1 MSCKTS
7 SSTAGNIYAEG
18 KTLMSEIRVLSKET
32 IDLIAAGEVIERP
45 SSVVK
50 ELVENAIDAG
60 ASAITVEIRDG
71 GMELIRVTDN
81 GCGMEKEQVPL
92 AFLSH
97 ATSKIRTAADLTDIA
112 TLGFRGEALSSIAAV
127 SRVEV
132 ITKTKDSLLG
142 TRYVIEG
149 TQEMALEEIG
159 APDGTTFLVRSLFY
173 QTPARRKFLKTP
185 QTEAGYIH
193 TLLQHMALSHPA
205 IAFQFLS
212 QGQSKLYTSG
222 NNSSQ
227 EIIYHLYG
235 KEIASSLIPVD
246 VTEGTLRLQGYIG
259 KPVVTRGNRNYENYF
274 VNGRFVKSDLIAR
287 GIEDAYRTYL
297 MQHQYPF
304 TVLSFTVDGKDVDVN
319 VHPQKLE
326 LRFTNG
332 EDLYR
337 FISENIKK
345 SLQETELIP
354 ASAYMSE
361 ATPAVPSKEYASHS
375 AKTSVSDPQI
385 TMIDHRHAEPFETER
400 LAALSETIREEIKDE
415 TPYEYKYEQ
424 QTLPFFTEETKKHYR
439 ILGQAFATYWIVEM
453 GEKLFLVD
461 QHAAHE
467 KVIFERLMKRKAA
480 DKNASQQIAPPELLV
495 LSTAEEDTLQ
505 RFLPDLLQ
513 LGYEIEHFGGLEYRI
528 TAVPANLYGLNEK
541 QLFLEMLDELTES
554 ERLSDPDELY
564 LKIATMSCK
573 AAIKGN
579 QRISTEEFAALFDEM
594 LTLDNPYHCPHGRP
608 TTIEMS
614 RYELERKFKRVI

>member
-1 MSCKTS
+1 MP
-7 SSTAGNIYAEG
+7 
-18 KTLMSEIRVLSKET
+18 EIRVLEKET
-32 IDLIAAGEVIERP
+32 IDMIAAGEVIERP

-60 ASAITVEIRDG
+60 ATAITVEIRDG

-81 GCGMEKEQVPL
+81 GCGIKKEQVPL
-92 AFLSH
+92 AFYAH
-97 ATSKIRTAADLTDIA
+97 ATSKIRTAGDLENIL

-127 SRVEV
+127 SRVEL
-132 ITKTKDSLLG
+132 ITKTADSLLG

-149 TQEMALEEIG
+149 AKEKSLEEIG
-159 APDGTTFLVRSLFY
+159 APEGTTFLVRSLFY

-193 TLLQHMALSHPA
+193 TLLQHIALSHPG
-205 IAFQFLS
+205 ISFQLLA
-212 QGQSKLYTSG
+212 QGQTKLYTSG
-222 NNSSQ
+222 NDSAQ

-246 VTEGTLRLQGYIG
+246 QEEGSMRLTGYIG

-274 VNGRFVKSDLIAR
+274 VNGRFVKSDLIAK

-326 LRFTNG
+326 LRFSNG
-332 EDLYR
+332 EALYR
-337 FISENIKK
+337 FVSESIRKTLK
-345 SLQETELIP
+345 ETELIP
-354 ASAYMSE
+354 ESTFEAEEKETALPREESFPRRALTAASDSRI
-361 ATPAVPSKEYASHS
+361 P
-375 AKTSVSDPQI
+375 
-385 TMIDHRHAEPFETER
+385 MIDHVHAEPFEKER
-400 LAALSETIREEIKDE
+400 FSALSERVREEIREDS
-415 TPYEYKYEQ
+415 PYEPKYEQ
-424 QTLPFFTEETKKHYR
+424 QTFSFFTEETKKHYR
-439 ILGQAFATYWIVEM
+439 ILGQAFSTYWIVEM

-480 DKNASQQIAPPELLV
+480 NENASQQIAPPILLV
-495 LSTAEEDTLQ
+495 LSTAEEDALQ
-505 RFLPDLLQ
+505 RFLPELQ
-513 LGYEIEHFGGLEYRI
+513 GIGYEIEHFGGSEYRI
-528 TAVPANLYGLNEK
+528 TAVPDNLYGLNEK
-541 QLFLEMLDELTES
+541 QLFLEMLDDLTENQK
-554 ERLSDPDELY
+554 LSDPDELY
-564 LKIATMSCK
+564 LRIATMSCK

-579 QRISTEEFAALFDEM
+579 ERISTEEFAALFDEM

-608 TTIEMS
+608 TTIQMS

>member
-1 MSCKTS
+1 M
-7 SSTAGNIYAEG
+7 N
-18 KTLMSEIRVLSKET
+18 EIQVLSKET

-60 ASAITVEIRDG
+60 ASAITVEIREG
-71 GMELIRVTDN
+71 GTALIRVTDN

-97 ATSKIRTAADLTDIA
+97 ATSKIRTAADLAEIC

-149 TQEMALEEIG
+149 GREMTLEEIG
-159 APDGTTFLVRSLFY
+159 APEGTTFLVRSLFY

-185 QTEAGYIH
+185 QTETGYIH
-193 TLLQHMALSHPA
+193 TLLQHMALSHPD

-212 QGQSKLYTSG
+212 HGQTKLFTSG
-222 NNSSQ
+222 NNSAK

-246 VTEGTLRLQGYIG
+246 VTEGTTRIQGYIA
-259 KPVVTRGNRNYENYF
+259 KPVVTRGNRNFENYF
-274 VNGRFVKSDLIAR
+274 VNGRFVKSDLIAK

-304 TVLSFTVDGKDVDVN
+304 TVLSFTVDGREVDVN

-326 LRFTNG
+326 LRFTKG
-332 EDLYR
+332 EELYR
-337 FISENIKK
+337 FIAESIKK
-345 SLQETELIP
+345 SLLETELIP
-354 ASAYMSE
+354 ES
-361 ATPAVPSKEYASHS
+361 PLVPEDNE
-375 AKTSVSDPQI
+375 SVSQAQPVSSSARAVISGPQV
-385 TMIDHRHAEPFETER
+385 TMIDHRHAEPFERER
-400 LAALSETIREEIKDE
+400 LRALSDEIREEIRKE
-415 TPYEYKYEQ
+415 TPYEPKYEQ
-424 QTLPFFTEETKKHYR
+424 QTLPFFTEEAKKHYR
-439 ILGQAFATYWIVEM
+439 ILGQAFQTYWIVEM
-453 GEKLFLVD
+453 GEKLFLID

-480 DKNASQQIAPPELLV
+480 TQNASQQIAPPLLLI
-495 LSTAEEDTLQ
+495 LSASEEDTLQ

-528 TAVPANLYGLNEK
+528 TAVPDNLYGLNEM
-541 QLFLEMLDELTES
+541 QLFLEMLDELAES
-554 ERLSDPDELY
+554 ERLTDPDELY
-564 LKIATMSCK
+564 LQIATMSCK

-594 LTLDNPYHCPHGRP
+594 LTLENPYHCPHGRP
-608 TTIEMS
+608 TTIQIS

>member
-1 MSCKTS
+1 M
-7 SSTAGNIYAEG
+7 N
-18 KTLMSEIRVLSKET
+18 EIRVLSKET

-71 GMELIRVTDN
+71 GTELIRVTDN

-97 ATSKIRTAADLTDIA
+97 ATSKIRTAADLSDVM

-142 TRYVIEG
+142 TRYIIEG
-149 TQEMALEEIG
+149 GREMGLEEVG
-159 APDGTTFLVRSLFY
+159 APEGTTFLVRSLFY

-185 QTEAGYIH
+185 QTEGGYIH
-193 TLLQHMALSHPA
+193 TLLQHMALSHPD

-212 QGQSKLYTSG
+212 HGLTKLYTSG
-222 NNSSQ
+222 NNLTQ

-235 KEIASSLIPVD
+235 KEIAASLIPID
-246 VTEGTLRLQGYIG
+246 VTEGSYRLRGYIG

-274 VNGRFVKSDLIAR
+274 VNGRYVKSDLIAK

-304 TVLSFTVDGKDVDVN
+304 TVLSFTVDGKEVDVN

-332 EDLYR
+332 EELYR
-337 FISENIKK
+337 FISESIKK

-354 ASAYMSE
+354 ESTFVGRE
-361 ATPAVPSKEYASHS
+361 AATLQEH
-375 AKTSVSDPQI
+375 SVSSPARTVVSSPQI
-385 TMIDHRHAEPFETER
+385 TRIDHSHAEPFERER
-400 LAALSETIREEIKDE
+400 LSTLADTLREEIRDE
-415 TPYEYKYEQ
+415 TPYETKYEQ
-424 QTLPFFTEETKKHYR
+424 QTLPFFTEEAKKQYH
-439 ILGQAFATYWIVEM
+439 ILGQAFRTYWIVEM

-480 DKNASQQIAPPELLV
+480 SENASQQIAPPLLLR

-505 RFLPDLLQ
+505 RFLPDLSQ

-528 TAVPANLYGLNEK
+528 TAVPDNLYGLNET
-541 QLFLEMLDELTES
+541 QLFLEMLDELAES
-554 ERLSDPDELY
+554 QKLQDPDELY
-564 LKIATMSCK
+564 LRIATMSCK

-579 QRISTEEFAALFDEM
+579 ERISPEEFAALFDEM
-594 LTLDNPYHCPHGRP
+594 LTLENPYHCPHGRP
-608 TTIEMS
+608 TTIQMS
-614 RYELERKFKRVI
+614 RYELERRFKRVI

>member
-1 MSCKTS
+1 MP
-7 SSTAGNIYAEG
+7 
-18 KTLMSEIRVLSKET
+18 EIRVLEKET
-32 IDLIAAGEVIERP
+32 IDMIAAGEVIERP

-60 ASAITVEIRDG
+60 ATAITVEIRDG

-81 GCGMEKEQVPL
+81 GCGIKKEQVPL
-92 AFLSH
+92 AFYAH
-97 ATSKIRTAADLTDIA
+97 ATSKIRTAGDLENIL

-127 SRVEV
+127 SRVEL
-132 ITKTKDSLLG
+132 ITKTADSLLG

-149 TQEMALEEIG
+149 AKEKSLEEIG
-159 APDGTTFLVRSLFY
+159 APEGTTFLVRSLFY
-173 QTPARRKFLKTP
+173 QTPARKKFLKTP

-193 TLLQHMALSHPA
+193 TLLQHIALSHPG
-205 IAFQFLS
+205 ISFQLLA
-212 QGQSKLYTSG
+212 QGQTKLYTSG
-222 NNSSQ
+222 NDSAQ

-246 VTEGTLRLQGYIG
+246 QEEGSMRLTGYIG

-274 VNGRFVKSDLIAR
+274 VNGRFVKSDLIAK

-326 LRFTNG
+326 LRFSNG
-332 EDLYR
+332 EALYR
-337 FISENIKK
+337 FVSESIRKTLK
-345 SLQETELIP
+345 ETELIP
-354 ASAYMSE
+354 ESTFEAEEKETALPREESFPRRALTAASDSRI
-361 ATPAVPSKEYASHS
+361 P
-375 AKTSVSDPQI
+375 
-385 TMIDHRHAEPFETER
+385 MIDHAHAEPFEKER
-400 LAALSETIREEIKDE
+400 FSSLSERVREEIREDS
-415 TPYEYKYEQ
+415 PYEPKYEQ
-424 QTLPFFTEETKKHYR
+424 QTFSFFTEETKKHYR
-439 ILGQAFATYWIVEM
+439 ILGQAFSTYWIVEM

-480 DKNASQQIAPPELLV
+480 NENASQQIAPPILLV
-495 LSTAEEDTLQ
+495 LSTAEEDALQ
-505 RFLPDLLQ
+505 RFLPELQ
-513 LGYEIEHFGGLEYRI
+513 GIGYEIEHFGGSEYRI
-528 TAVPANLYGLNEK
+528 TAVPDNLYGLNEK
-541 QLFLEMLDELTES
+541 QLFLEMLDDLTENQK
-554 ERLSDPDELY
+554 LSDPDELY
-564 LKIATMSCK
+564 LRIATMSCK

-579 QRISTEEFAALFDEM
+579 ERISTEEFAALFDEM

-608 TTIEMS
+608 TTIQMS